1 MENNIIEKSNVLN
14 AMQQT
19 NYDMTLN
26 EFRFFCMYLSKLN
39 ARDPS
44 NRTAII
50 KIEDFEKLFDT
61 PFNTSRFNKKI
72 RQVAGAN
79 IEIKTGDKTTI
90 LQLYSKF
97 EWCDSEDCKELEIT
111 CNFDVQ
117 PYLFELQK
125 NYTAYR
131 LGNIAKLNSI
141 PKIRLYELCKQY
153 EKIKEVKFG
162 IEELQQMLMTKRNRF
177 NDFRLQVIEPAV
189 EDINKFTDITVTYE
203 KILKCRKCV
212 AIKFF
217 IESKNQD
224 IAEIEHKEAVP
235 QKKDLKDLYN
245 KYFSSEHEEN
255 FKSNIKIMLQEIYE
269 TDSMIDSRTDAI
281 YKKCV
286 VKFKMQAQSTEIIKP
301 LSYMNGIINNLIDE
315 ESKNPK
321 SEQSYNINE
330 FERYAI
336 NYKDY
341 QKSEN
346 TQEPLMPDD
355 SESAEEAVIT
365 YGNMHKTVD
374 EPQNADTVDNIS
386 WVGKLDIS
394 KVLCAKTAEE
404 AIIYMT
410 KTFPDWYQCSDLC
423 QILKAKQSQIANL

>member
-286 VKFKMQAQSTEIIKP
+286 SKFKIQAQSTEIIKP

-346 TQEPLMPDD
+346 TQEPLMQAD
-355 SESAEEAVIT
+355 SEPEEAVIT
-365 YGNMHKTVD
+365 YGNKNKIVD

>member
-286 VKFKMQAQSTEIIKP
+286 SKFKIQAQNTEIIKP

-321 SEQSYNINE
+321 NEQSYNINE

-346 TQEPLMPDD
+346 TQEPLMQAD
-355 SESAEEAVIT
+355 SEPAEEAVIT
-365 YGNMHKTVD
+365 YGNKNKTVD

>member
-131 LGNIAKLNSI
+131 LGNIAKLRPNAGAFLFLRICFCRGCTLS
-141 PKIRLYELCKQY
+141 PLRLL
-153 EKIKEVKFG
+153 
-162 IEELQQMLMTKRNRF
+162 R
-177 NDFRLQVIEPAV
+177 
-189 EDINKFTDITVTYE
+189 
-203 KILKCRKCV
+203 
-212 AIKFF
+212 
-217 IESKNQD
+217 
-224 IAEIEHKEAVP
+224 
-235 QKKDLKDLYN
+235 
-245 KYFSSEHEEN
+245 
-255 FKSNIKIMLQEIYE
+255 
-269 TDSMIDSRTDAI
+269 
-281 YKKCV
+281 
-286 VKFKMQAQSTEIIKP
+286 
-301 LSYMNGIINNLIDE
+301 
-315 ESKNPK
+315 
-321 SEQSYNINE
+321 
-330 FERYAI
+330 
-336 NYKDY
+336 
-341 QKSEN
+341 
-346 TQEPLMPDD
+346 
-355 SESAEEAVIT
+355 
-365 YGNMHKTVD
+365 
-374 EPQNADTVDNIS
+374 
-386 WVGKLDIS
+386 
-394 KVLCAKTAEE
+394 
-404 AIIYMT
+404 
-410 KTFPDWYQCSDLC
+410 
-423 QILKAKQSQIANL
+423 